1 MNTITTQYP
10 PIASLMW
17 RPTIPLL
24 AERFTVIAPDLPNM
38 GDSAVPAGG
47 LDMTNA
53 VASRC
58 WAIRI
63 ATKFRGQA
71 PHVG

>member
-10 PIASLMW
+10 PVASLMW
-17 RPTIPLL
+17 KP
-24 AERFTVIAPDLPNM
+24 IAPDLPNM

-71 PHVG
+71 PHVA